1 MNQPFLLQLIADLIK
16 NDKPTVEEVRCAR
29 TIVENLIKE
38 ASGQYESTIIVPT
51 NSMLDDEAEEARR
64 ELL

>member
-1 MNQPFLLQLIADLIK
+1 MNQLFLLQLIADLIK

-29 TIVENLIKE
+29 TIVENLIKG
-38 ASGQYESTIIVPT
+38 ASGQYESTIVVPS
-51 NSMLDDEAEEARR
+51 NSMLDDEAEQARK

>member
-29 TIVENLIKE
+29 TIVENLIKGYTKPTT
-38 ASGQYESTIIVPT
+38 ASEIIDES
-51 NSMLDDEAEEARR
+51 NLDSEAEAARR